1 MRNKNTIYI
10 MIGIAFIIVLSIGYA
25 LFSETISIQ
34 GTARADGTFDVDII
48 ECKSTFTSSEIS
60 EYDLTNE
67 DNYGYTSASC
77 TVSNDQSSATFNTVY
92 NVPDGVK
99 TNVIKIKNNGTINA
113 RLLIDGGVIVNQKIC
128 VDGADPQT
136 LQFDSARFD
145 GVIDEQNECGHF
157 SINYFAEEIISSD
170 ANVYMGLLFSSDI
183 GIIGFFD
190 ENGTDISDNPS
201 RFVIPEGGGN
211 QPTEVVFFPG
221 DEMWLTYREHARG
234 SDPSRQN
241 SFYQTN
247 TVTATFHFT
256 QPTVS

>member
-48 ECKSTFTSSEIS
+48 ECKSAFTSSEMS
-60 EYDLTNE
+60 EYGLTSE

-113 RLLIDGGVIVNQKIC
+113 RLLVDGGVIVNQKIC
-128 VDGADPQT
+128 ADGADPQT
-136 LQFDSARFD
+136 LQFDSTRFD
-145 GVIDEQNECGHF
+145 GVINEQNECGHF
-157 SINYFAEEIISSD
+157 SVNYFAGELISSD
-170 ANVYMGLLFSSDI
+170 ANEYMGLFFSGDI
-183 GIIGFFD
+183 SIIGFFD
-190 ENGTDISDNPS
+190 ENGTDISEDLS

-211 QPTEVVFFPG
+211 EPTEVVFFPG
-221 DEMWLTYREHARG
+221 DEMWLTYRENARAFA
-234 SDPSRQN
+234 SATQN

-256 QPTVS
+256 QPTAS